1 MIFRKSYSYQ
11 RFPAWTSNTSVLK
24 KVPLPA
30 LYSVGT
36 GGEVGWGKADHMPSS
51 SVTVNSVCSCTS
63 FFSYAFMVY
72 ALLYPLLELDRFLFH
87 QVLSLESHKSVEI

>member
-36 GGEVGWGKADHMPSS
+36 GGEVGGGEADHMPSS
-51 SVTVNSVCSCTS
+51 SVTVNCVCVAVPL
-63 FFSYAFMVY
+63 FSLMHSWCMHYFI
-72 ALLYPLLELDRFLFH
+72 LC
-87 QVLSLESHKSVEI
+87 